1 MHDTGRSRSKANVP
15 SRPGLSQTKGTEA
28 SLWVLYE
35 DVLLRSL
42 RESEEPSAYLE
53 AAHEDGDEAVFRLA
67 LSQVEKARY
76 LAK

>member
-1 MHDTGRSRSKANVP
+1 
-15 SRPGLSQTKGTEA
+15 
-28 SLWVLYE
+28 VLYE

-42 RESEEPSAYLE
+42 RDSEEASAYLE

>member
-1 MHDTGRSRSKANVP
+1 M
-15 SRPGLSQTKGTEA
+15 
-28 SLWVLYE
+28 LYE

-42 RESEEPSAYLE
+42 RDSKEPSAYLE